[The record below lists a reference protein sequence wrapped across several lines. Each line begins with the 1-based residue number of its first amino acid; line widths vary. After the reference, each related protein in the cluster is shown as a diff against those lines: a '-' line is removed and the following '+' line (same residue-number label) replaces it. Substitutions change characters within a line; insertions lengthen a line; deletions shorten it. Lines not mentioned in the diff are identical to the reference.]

1 MAFARGKHAYFLSD
15 RSGMRFPYRERIKEW
30 NGSVVHIS
38 EYEEKH
44 EQLDPHRTVIDSQS
58 LRESRPDVKT
68 ESTVETLLGLNPFL
82 SSSSGSGVITVVEKS
97 HGRSSGDTVRFR
109 NIVGFDGFTT
119 AVLEKAD
126 GYSIT
131 KVDDNTYTFSASSG
145 TSLVG
150 SINGGGRNATA
161 GPVTLGA

>member
-1 MAFARGKHAYFLSD
+1 MVFQLQRVVFSMRIFLSII
-15 RSGMRFPYRERIKEW
+15 FIITTTLI
-30 NGSVVHIS
+30 SV
-38 EYEEKH
+38 
-44 EQLDPHRTVIDSQS
+44 EQAEAACAAD
-58 LRESRPDVKT
+58 
-68 ESTVETLLGLNPFL
+68 
-82 SSSSGSGVITVVEKS
+82 GSGVITVVEKN
-97 HGRSSGDTVRFR
+97 HGRSSSDIVRFR